1 MEIKID
7 INTTTKEL
15 IYINFPLELDT
26 KYNIVKYY
34 KIDWNKII
42 NKTFL
47 DITKLRIPI
56 VLLRNKN
63 NFSIQEKNLTMC
75 ADLDS
80 IKYEENDIILLLN
93 LGISKKKFKYQTQ
106 KEDYTYETNFNEHNL
121 FVLEKNITNNNNN
134 DDDDNDNESVSTNS
148 LDINDIFNNNDDID
162 SEKNLYLTMLI
173 YKKIE
178 PIVNFNESL
187 NNIIDNTLNTEFKY
201 YIEINEIIKLI
212 DSKLKTGNSKFPNLM
227 KNKIKLTLLNIYTRI
242 YDYLELNN
250 LKALNIYKS
259 ESYNLGK
266 NKINSNNEDF
276 YGYVY
281 NNTDEFINKLIE
293 NYEESNDFFIEII
306 PDFYIYSGFD
316 DLPHIYIKDCLCLLN
331 SESKY
336 TNNLDLKN
344 NWISKINKFYKYL
357 KLFFKK
363 YLSLNYLLLY
373 LLVMICLCAQIIAPI
388 YFILFSYYTNNFNC
402 PNQSYII
409 NKFFAVIF
417 FIIMYSQLFNA
428 LSELYML
435 YDKFDKT
442 YLIKIR
448 VFYYLGLLS
457 NILIIFILPFFT
469 YVLFMENN
477 RIIDLILNC
486 VSGVFLVNLDN
497 ELVSYFCDKEYLKIF
512 CKDQLLL
519 SYLNNGYREKNT
531 NKNKYSL
538 YNILNSLDITLFLI
552 IIWLSYYLFKCL

>member
-402 PNQSYII
+402 PNQSYTI

>member
-201 YIEINEIIKLI
+201 YIQINEIIKLI

-357 KLFFKK
+357 ELFFKK